1 MGVIGGEMANFCL
14 SFCRL
19 LHHEKLNWL
28 IEWQAEI
35 LVFDPKTLDD
45 WGLMFIVTWV
55 VGTNVKLAI

>member
-1 MGVIGGEMANFCL
+1 MANFCL

-28 IEWQAEI
+28 TEWQAEI